1 MDLLI
6 RLFPLQMS
14 RPTCVLCFYLIGG
27 LVAISFIVPDLM
39 AQNYPDSQVWEKLK
53 ITIYLVSSSNE
64 KITKIYIYNR
74 DHSTSRSNSRGSS
87 LCVMNQRL
95 KVTCQ
100 EDLAIAQCFPD
111 KYANHFIKGLL
122 LELSLEML

>member
-64 KITKIYIYNR
+64 KNNKNIYRTRAIIT
-74 DHSTSRSNSRGSS
+74 RGLYSFYPLFEVH
-87 LCVMNQRL
+87 LCT
-95 KVTCQ
+95 VTF
-100 EDLAIAQCFPD
+100 DLM
-111 KYANHFIKGLL
+111 YG
-122 LELSLEML
+122 